1 MALFGVARK
10 DNADTVFS
18 PDGTVSGECS
28 PGVPQCDA
36 PSIQSTKEGSSNVF
50 INGIGAVRFGD
61 AMKTHTHG
69 CGCVNHSPTLS
80 TSSSTVLVNGRGI
93 GRNTDSYGGD
103 HPLSSGSTN
112 VYAG

>member
-1 MALFGVARK
+1 MAQAVARK
-10 DNADTVFS
+10 NNTDTVFS

-36 PSIQSTKEGSSNVF
+36 PSIQSTLEGSSNVF
-50 INGIGAVRFGD
+50 INGIGAVRIGD

-80 TSSSTVLVNGRGI
+80 TSSSTVFVNGKGL
-93 GRNTDSYGGD
+93 GRLGD
-103 HPLSSGSTN
+103 AYDGNHRISSGSSN
-112 VYAG
+112 VLAG